1 MKFNRPSVPIGL
13 PISAIISLILGIA
26 AGPFINAVTTE
37 EQRATNVLLSAIP
50 FVLIFASIILFYMV
64 IIWLVVT
71 ALSNQISAS
80 VFQIVERIIIAGI
93 VLGIFGMF
101 QPWIFVAYKYGF
113 LLLLFSTLAFI
124 LWSHITPKAASRNNG
139 DEPEIAAAPE
149 LGATGS

>member
-1 MKFNRPSVPIGL
+1 MKFNRPSVPKGL
-13 PISAIISLILGIA
+13 PISAVITLILGIA

-50 FVLIFASIILFYMV
+50 FVLIFASIILFYII

-71 ALSNQISAS
+71 ALSNQIPAS

-101 QPWIFVAYKYGF
+101 QPWIFAAYKYGF

-124 LWSHITPKAASRNNG
+124 LWSHITPKAAAQDNG
-139 DEPEIAAAPE
+139 EEAELAAIPE
-149 LGATGS
+149 LEAGRS